1 MPSSTRAPTEPIRRR
16 KLYHDVMDRLIRLI
30 RDETLRPGD
39 ALPSERELMERY
51 GVGRPAVREAL
62 QNLEWM
68 GIVTISHGEKA
79 RLAEPSFAALL
90 RHVAM
95 TTSHILQ
102 TAPRSLD
109 ELKEARLLFEVQMV
123 RLAAGKAGPDD
134 ISRLKARLDAH
145 ADSLPDMSRFLDL
158 DMAFH
163 REIAAI
169 TGNSIFPA
177 LVEAMFGW
185 LAEFYRELVRLPGSE
200 HVTLIEHRKILEAI
214 AARDAEAAEAAMIEH
229 LTRANT
235 LYRRYDRDEPAADQP
250 AAKA

>member
-1 MPSSTRAPTEPIRRR
+1 MPSASPTPVEPIRRR
-16 KLYHDVMDRLIRLI
+16 KLYQDVMDRLIRLI
-30 RDETLRPGD
+30 RVGDIRPGD
-39 ALPSERELMERY
+39 MLPSERELMERY

-79 RLAEPSFAALL
+79 RLAEPSFAALM

-102 TAPRSLD
+102 NSPRSLED
-109 ELKEARLLFEVQMV
+109 LKEVRLLFEVQVV
-123 RLAAGKAGPDD
+123 RLAAAKATPDHV
-134 ISRLKARLDAH
+134 ARLEARLAAH
-145 ADSLPDMSRFLDL
+145 AASLPDMDQFLTR

-177 LVEAMFGW
+177 LTEAMFGW
-185 LAEFYRELVRLPGSE
+185 LGEFYRDLVRLPGSE
-200 HVTLIEHRKILEAI
+200 HVTLVEHRKILDAI
-214 AARDAEAAEAAMIEH
+214 ALGDADAAEAAMVEH
-229 LTRANT
+229 LTRANA
-235 LYRRYDRDEPAADQP
+235 LYRPFVRDEITPEA
-250 AAKA
+250 

>member
-1 MPSSTRAPTEPIRRR
+1 MSPATPTPIEPIRRR
-16 KLYHDVMDRLIRLI
+16 KLYQDVMDRLIRLI
-30 RDETLRPGD
+30 RDENIRPGD
-39 ALPSERELMERY
+39 MLPSERELMERY

-79 RLAEPSFAALL
+79 RLAEPSFAALM

-102 TAPRSLD
+102 NAPRSLD

-123 RLAAGKAGPDD
+123 RLAAGKAAPDD
-134 ISRLKARLDAH
+134 IACLEARLAAH
-145 ADSLPDMSRFLDL
+145 ADSLPDIGRFLDL

-163 REIAAI
+163 REIAAM

-200 HVTLIEHRKILEAI
+200 HVTLIEHRKILDAI
-214 AARDAEAAEAAMIEH
+214 AAGDADAAEAAMVEH
-229 LTRANT
+229 LTRANA
-235 LYRRYDRDEPAADQP
+235 LYRRFVREETATDA
-250 AAKA
+250 